1 MIQNACKNG
10 KPPRMFGLVRVLHH
24 TAPYDTAELAGF
36 YHPVRLRE
44 KIGML
49 KFYHEGGDDED

>member
-1 MIQNACKNG
+1 
-10 KPPRMFGLVRVLHH
+10 MFGLVRVLHH